1 MEKIIYTPKEAS
13 DMLNIGMNKTYE
25 LLKTNKIRAIREGR
39 RFLIPAESIKLYL
52 RNGLIDE
59 TKRNN

>member
-25 LLKTNKIRAIREGR
+25 LLNSKKIKAIREGR
-39 RFLIPAESIKLYL
+39 RFLIPLESINQYL
-52 RNGLIDE
+52 ANGLADE
-59 TKRNN
+59 TQVHN

>member
-25 LLKTNKIRAIREGR
+25 LLNSKKIKAIREGR
-39 RFLIPAESIKLYL
+39 RFLIPLESINQYL
-52 RNGLIDE
+52 ADGLADE
-59 TKRNN
+59 TQIHN

>member
-1 MEKIIYTPKEAS
+1 MEKIIYTPKETS

-25 LLKTNKIRAIREGR
+25 LLNTNKIRAIREGR

-52 RNGLIDE
+52 SNGLIDE